1 MRHIAWFN
9 EALIEPAPG
18 GELTSPDATVRRRC
32 LAPAREIEKMGI
44 GCSVFGHLKNADPVE
59 VSNHLQKLRSDIV
72 VIGAMSCPNT
82 LKLARA
88 AKHLG
93 CYVVVD
99 AVHDENTITDQA
111 KLWELTDQ
119 IVASDADQAVRLMEQ
134 TGLAIVVIPD
144 SDENMGGEFSPPLI
158 AKKWLELFKN
168 LHNKPPHCANSNT
181 PHATK
186 V

>member
-18 GELTSPDATVRRRC
+18 GELTSPDATVRQRC
-32 LAPAREIEKMGI
+32 LAPAREIEKAGI

-72 VIGAMSCPNT
+72 VIGTMSCPNT
-82 LKLARA
+82 LNLARA

-99 AVHDENTITDQA
+99 AGRDSPHIKDKA

-119 IVASDADQAVRLMEQ
+119 IVASDANHAAQLMEQ
-134 TGLAIVVIPD
+134 TGMVVVVIPD
-144 SDENMGGEFSPPLI
+144 SDENAGGDFSPHVI
-158 AKKWLELFKN
+158 AQKWLAVFKN
-168 LHNKPPHCANSNT
+168 LHTKPPLCANSNIPT
-181 PHATK
+181 
-186 V
+186 